1 MARGTN
7 SDTSD
12 SANTSR
18 NALSPISLTL
28 PSLFSNLRSNDLKSS
43 SDSIANHSSPA
54 NRGCSNTKRNSITSE
69 NEDFNDSFELYPH
82 ELDPASDTYA
92 SKVPSVF
99 LNEGLPLLR
108 VSHKLKKRVFFRV
121 DPSSLS
127 FTWKYAPNAST
138 MLAAS
143 RLLPG
148 SNSGG
153 STKKKTYQ
161 FTVDDIKSVTH
172 RYDASNY
179 RTELHVL
186 QEFELRWLLLIY
198 FDRKRQKLKTLHVIA
213 DTEHDFRRL
222 ISVIESARRLRDDL
236 AKHFLIDLKDMDEAQ
251 RNALVG
257 KPDGKGRQV
266 REFLTFDDVLKYSRR
281 LNINVNT
288 THLRRTFDEVL
299 AETGT
304 GCSRDT
310 LDFSQFR
317 IFVAR
322 LRRRS
327 DILKVWES
335 YCDGKCM
342 TCADFVLFATEC
354 QYESGDDLTRVFRRF
369 CSSDSDVWL
378 PENLN
383 NYLLSKYSSPVF
395 PSPPESYFNRPL
407 QEYFISSS
415 HNTYL
420 TGRQVAG
427 DLSIE
432 GYIRTLLR
440 GCRCVE
446 IDVWDGEGDEGPSVN
461 HGRTFT
467 HGISFQ
473 NVVTTIKK
481 HAFIATPYPLIIS
494 LDINCSQENQLK
506 VVKILHETLGDT
518 MVTEPITGGTPL
530 TLPSPLELK
539 HRILIKSKKTS
550 PYIGTDTAAY
560 STTSTTTSFS
570 EDGSGSK
577 WGSLRKRTIHTR
589 IHDDLSALGVYLQG
603 LKFRNFSLPELKTYN
618 HCFLLSEKSL
628 NSMLKDASKKTA
640 IDKHNKRYNMRVYPS
655 KIRLKSLNFIP
666 ISYWA
671 HGVQMVATNWQT
683 FDIGQQLN
691 EAMFNRKRGYVLKPD
706 DLRRPLLKAGV
717 QPSSVQKQMR
727 FSIDIISAHQLP
739 KLQGTDRAV
748 NPFITFEIFG
758 ASDVTWDENS
768 ALLRTE
774 VVEENGFNPMWNLR
788 FSGVLSAS
796 DDLVFVRFLAKLL
809 LLATTEEEPTTLGV
823 VVARLTD
830 LRRGYRYLPI
840 NDLSGEE
847 LVYLTIFVCI
857 QYEEIDK

>member
-1 MARGTN
+1 MARCQN
-7 SDTSD
+7 SDSSD

-18 NALSPISLTL
+18 NTLIPVSLSL
-28 PSLFSNLRSNDLKSS
+28 PSIFSNLRTNEIKGSG
-43 SDSIANHSSPA
+43 DSLANHSLQL
-54 NRGCSNTKRNSITSE
+54 NRASSNGKKEPVPSYND
-69 NEDFNDSFELYPH
+69 DFNDIYELYPH

-92 SKVPSVF
+92 SRVPSVF

-127 FTWKYAPNAST
+127 FTWKYAPNANT

-148 SNSGG
+148 SNSAG
-153 STKKKTYQ
+153 SAKKKTYQ

-172 RYDASNY
+172 RHDAANY

-186 QEFELRWLLLIY
+186 QEFALRWLLLIY

-213 DTEHDFRRL
+213 DTEHDFKRL

-266 REFLTFDDVLKYSRR
+266 REFLAFEDVLKYSRR
-281 LNINVNT
+281 LNINVNKA
-288 THLRRTFDEVL
+288 HLQRVFDEVL
-299 AETGT
+299 METARGS
-304 GCSRDT
+304 SRGT

-317 IFVAR
+317 LFVAR

-327 DILKVWES
+327 DIMRVWEQYS
-335 YCDGKCM
+335 DGKGM
-342 TCADFVLFATEC
+342 KVADFVLFASEC
-354 QYESGDDLTRVFRRF
+354 QHEHDNDLPKVFHRF
-369 CSSDSDVWL
+369 CSPDSDVWL

-383 NYLLSKYSSPVF
+383 NYLLSKYSAPIL
-395 PSPPESYFNRPL
+395 PSPPDSYFNRPL
-407 QEYFISSS
+407 HEYFISSS

-432 GYIRTLLR
+432 GYIKALLR

-446 IDVWDGEGDEGPSVN
+446 IDVWDGEGDEGPFVN

-467 HGISFQ
+467 HGISFR

-481 HAFIATPYPLIIS
+481 HAFIATPFPLIIS
-494 LDINCSQENQLK
+494 LDINCSQENQLE
-506 VVKILHETLGDT
+506 VVRILREILGET
-518 MVTEPITGGTPL
+518 MVTEPITGGIPL

-550 PYIGTDTAAY
+550 SFFGTDSAAY

-570 EDGSGSK
+570 EDGNGSK
-577 WGSLRKRTIHTR
+577 WASLRKRTIHTQ

-618 HCFLLSEKSL
+618 HCFLLSEKSM
-628 NSMLKDASKKTA
+628 NSMLKDSSKKVA
-640 IDKHNKRYNMRVYPS
+640 VDKHNRRYNMRVYPS
-655 KIRLKSLNFIP
+655 KIRLKSLNFNP

-691 EAMFNRKRGYVLKPD
+691 EAMFGRKRGYVLKPD
-706 DLRRPLLKAGV
+706 ELRKPVLKSSLQV
-717 QPSSVQKQMR
+717 LSVQKKMR

-739 KLQGTDRAV
+739 KQQGTDRAV
-748 NPFITFEIFG
+748 NPFITFELFG
-758 ASDVTWDENS
+758 ASNIVWDEHS
-768 ALLRTE
+768 ALFRTE
-774 VVEENGFNPMWNLR
+774 VVAENGFNPMWSLR
-788 FSGVLSAS
+788 FSGVLTAA
-796 DDLVFVRFLAKLL
+796 DDLVFVRLLAKLL
-809 LLATTEEEPTTLGV
+809 LLALIEEESTTLGV

-857 QYEEIDK
+857 QYEEISL